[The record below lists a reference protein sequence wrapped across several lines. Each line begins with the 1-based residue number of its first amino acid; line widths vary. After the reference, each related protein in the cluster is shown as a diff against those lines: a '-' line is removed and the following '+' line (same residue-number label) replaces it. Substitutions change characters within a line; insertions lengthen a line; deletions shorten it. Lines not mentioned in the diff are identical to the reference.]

1 MATEEAEA
9 GGEIVLTAYGHPLV
23 AVSYFKYL
31 EQVLLASDDNWTAA
45 NWNFRR
51 ARKK

>member
-9 GGEIVLTAYGHPLV
+9 VVEIVLTAYGHPLV